1 MIAYFPDEQ
10 MVYTTVRK
18 SEVCTFGILSIQ
30 LSVAITHDVLW
41 RERMTIRE
49 LTSTDM
55 SVYQALMLCG
65 LQEHPESFRISA
77 QDAGEP
83 MVPFASNHSD
93 SFTLG
98 AWLDGGQLAGV
109 VSFARETQEKLRH
122 KGLLYRMYVRGEASG
137 RGIGRKLV
145 QEVVKRARAIEGLE
159 HINLTVVSLNLQ
171 AKSLYTSEGFTSFA
185 REERG
190 LKIGESYFDEEQM
203 TLHLFK

>member
-1 MIAYFPDEQ
+1 
-10 MVYTTVRK
+10 
-18 SEVCTFGILSIQ
+18 
-30 LSVAITHDVLW
+30 
-41 RERMTIRE
+41 MTIRE

-83 MVPFASNHSD
+83 MVPFASSRLD

-159 HINLTVVSLNLQ
+159 HINLTVVSLNVQ
-171 AKSLYTSEGFTSFA
+171 AKSLYTSEGFTLFA